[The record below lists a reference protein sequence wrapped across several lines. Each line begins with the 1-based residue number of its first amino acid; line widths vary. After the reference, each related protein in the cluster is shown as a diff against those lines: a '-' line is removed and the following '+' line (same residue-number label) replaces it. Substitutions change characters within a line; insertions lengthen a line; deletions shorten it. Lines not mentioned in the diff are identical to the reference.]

1 MIPEYR
7 IGIDENG
14 LGALLGPMV
23 VTAVAAQVDERG
35 QRLLARRLPVR
46 IRRDLDDSK
55 KLVSHANLALAE
67 AWARALTGSPQTPE
81 ELFRRVSLEDE
92 ATLMGPC
99 PKHARAQCWTPT
111 QAGFIADSE
120 LVERVLEHLAF
131 LEQRGVHV
139 AGARCSILCTKVLN
153 GHRRAGGNRFVSD
166 LHAMERLTLEFRERS
181 GREVT
186 AICGKVGGISDYSK
200 FFGPLS
206 GWLHAVIEVGRK
218 RSAYRFP
225 GVCELHFV
233 RDADAKDPLV
243 MLASLLGK
251 YVRELLMGK
260 IASYYEPDAD
270 EPPSGYH
277 DPITKRFIVRTESL
291 RKNRRIP
298 KSCFQRDGA
307 DGPVSL
313 ASGG

>member
-1 MIPEYR
+1 MTPEYR

-23 VTAVAAQVDERG
+23 VTAVSAHVDERG
-35 QRLLARRLPVR
+35 QRLLARRLPLR
-46 IRRDLDDSK
+46 LRRDLDDSK
-55 KLVSHANLALAE
+55 RLVSHANLALAE
-67 AWARALTGSPQTPE
+67 AWARALTGGVQTPE
-81 ELFRRVSLEDE
+81 ELFRAVCLEDQ
-92 ATLMGPC
+92 ATLTEPC
-99 PKHARAQCWTPT
+99 PRHVRAQCWTPT
-111 QAGFIADSE
+111 NAGFIADPE
-120 LVERVLEHLAF
+120 LVTRVRGHLGF
-131 LEQRGVHV
+131 LEQRGVRI
-139 AGARCSILCTKVLN
+139 AGARCSVLCTKVLN

-166 LHAMERLTLEFRERS
+166 LHAMERLTLEFRQRS
-181 GREVT
+181 GQDVT
-186 AICGKVGGISDYSK
+186 AICGKVGGIADYSK

-225 GVCELHFV
+225 GVGELHFV

-260 IASYYEPDAD
+260 IANYYEPGAE

-277 DPITKRFIVRTESL
+277 DPITKRFILRTESL

-298 KSCFQRDGA
+298 RSCFERDGA
-307 DGPVSL
+307 NAPVSL
-313 ASGG
+313 A